1 MVQVQQLLYKQTL
14 LVFLCCCWCTQG
26 NFSKCKF
33 AAEFFII
40 VICLKVSV
48 DLHGGTFHT
57 MQCRATTTQ
66 ENLLF
71 CFCYAQEFS
80 LFEIKMGLLFNIV
93 TILFALSFL
102 RVDFKQ
108 EDESYMAH
116 NLKNESFSHTITT
129 WYISIRI
136 ILPNIYL

>member
-1 MVQVQQLLYKQTL
+1 M
-14 LVFLCCCWCTQG
+14 
-26 NFSKCKF
+26 
-33 AAEFFII
+33 
-40 VICLKVSV
+40 

-66 ENLLF
+66 ENLLI
-71 CFCYAQEFS
+71 CFCYAQEIS

-102 RVDFKQ
+102 RVDFQQ

-116 NLKNESFSHTITT
+116 NLKNESFSRTITRDMGEFLLLVCY
-129 WYISIRI
+129 WFVGVSWCFGSWQV
-136 ILPNIYL
+136 LWCGFGGDA

>member
-1 MVQVQQLLYKQTL
+1 M
-14 LVFLCCCWCTQG
+14 
-26 NFSKCKF
+26 
-33 AAEFFII
+33 
-40 VICLKVSV
+40 

-71 CFCYAQEFS
+71 CFCYAQEIS

-102 RVDFKQ
+102 RVDFQQ
-108 EDESYMAH
+108 EDESYMAD
-116 NLKNESFSHTITT
+116 NLKNESFSRTITRDMGEFLLLVCY
-129 WYISIRI
+129 WFVGVSWCFGSWQV
-136 ILPNIYL
+136 LWCGFGGDA